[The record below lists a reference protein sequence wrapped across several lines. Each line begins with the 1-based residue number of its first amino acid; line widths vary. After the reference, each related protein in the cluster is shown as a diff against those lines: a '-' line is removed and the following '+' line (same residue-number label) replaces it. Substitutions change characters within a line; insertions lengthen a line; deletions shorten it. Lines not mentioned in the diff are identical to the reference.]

1 LESCSLKQPIKKGEK
16 KMTLYNVLAI
26 APGCDVVT
34 VEDYLSGEIYV
45 DRKEVYN
52 VIEKND
58 QQWHRYLGIGL
69 KNFRVY
75 SIEVGKVYSD
85 LIVKVLKD
93 E

>member
-1 LESCSLKQPIKKGEK
+1 
-16 KMTLYNVLAI
+16 MTLYNVLASV
-26 APGCDVVT
+26 PGCDLVT

-45 DRKEVYN
+45 DRKKCYN

-75 SIEVGKVYSD
+75 GIEVGKVYGD